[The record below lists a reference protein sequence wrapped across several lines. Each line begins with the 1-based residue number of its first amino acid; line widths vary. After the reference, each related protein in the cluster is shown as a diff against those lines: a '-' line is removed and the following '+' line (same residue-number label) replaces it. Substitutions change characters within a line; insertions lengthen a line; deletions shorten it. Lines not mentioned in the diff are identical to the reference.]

1 MISSKLTQE
10 IKKLGEDYYTGS
22 ELLKMMDYYNV
33 TNLRDISE
41 EQARAYYEMIS
52 ECINR
57 EQE

>member
-10 IKKLGEDYYTGS
+10 IKRLSEDYYTGS

-41 EQARAYYEMIS
+41 EQAQAYYEMLLDNIT
-52 ECINR
+52 ER
-57 EQE
+57 

>member
-10 IKKLGEDYYTGS
+10 IKKLGEDYYNGS

-41 EQARAYYEMIS
+41 EQAQAYYEMLLDN
-52 ECINR
+52 INER
-57 EQE
+57 

>member
-1 MISSKLTQE
+1 MVSAKLTQE

-41 EQARAYYEMIS
+41 EQAQAYYEMLLDNIT
-52 ECINR
+52 ER
-57 EQE
+57 